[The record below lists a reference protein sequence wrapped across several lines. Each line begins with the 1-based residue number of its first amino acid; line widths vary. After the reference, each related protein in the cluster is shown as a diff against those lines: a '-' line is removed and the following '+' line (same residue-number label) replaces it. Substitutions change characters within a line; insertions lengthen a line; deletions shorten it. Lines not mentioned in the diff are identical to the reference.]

1 MNKRIFVGVD
11 AQHDFIDGVLGSEEA
26 RATIGDLGKSAK
38 FARACGFD
46 VYWTTDIHEKDDY
59 PLSQEG
65 KNLPIYH
72 GEPMAWGS
80 QLHED
85 CGLAPGD
92 KIISKSTFGSNFL
105 AHDITNKDCR
115 IKREGDLNGIQA
127 IVLGGY
133 CSDICGISNAL
144 LLKAALPEV
153 PIYWLAYAGAG
164 VTPDKNAAALEV
176 MQSCQ
181 IHIINT
187 YDEFQELCYD
197 LDKEAGAE

>member
-1 MNKRIFVGVD
+1 M
-11 AQHDFIDGVLGSEEA
+11 
-26 RATIGDLGKSAK
+26 
-38 FARACGFD
+38 
-46 VYWTTDIHEKDDY
+46 YWTKDAHDNESAY
-59 PLSQEG
+59 LNTQEG
-65 KNLPIYH
+65 KILPVPH
-72 GEPMAWGS
+72 CRKHTWGCS
-80 QLHED
+80 IHED
-85 CGLAPGD
+85 CLVSPND
-92 KIISKSTFGSNFL
+92 CIVEKQTFGSNFL
-105 AHDITNKDCR
+105 ASALVQKDIRLKWAGVYT
-115 IKREGDLNGIQA
+115 GIQA

-176 MQSCQ
+176 MHSCQ

-197 LDKEAGAE
+197 LDKEAGAK